1 VPDAISTGATVW
13 RAKKP
18 SASSSTNTTPAT
30 GAWYAAAMPAAMP
43 HTMIALRCSGAI
55 GTMRASHAEDHA
67 ASCTIGPSRPID
79 APVPIDSIAD
89 SERMR
94 LARSLRSTRP
104 CRAAS
109 M

>member
-1 VPDAISTGATVW
+1 MPDAISTGATVC

-43 HTMIALRCSGAI
+43 QTMIALRCSGAI
-55 GTMRASHAEDHA
+55 GTMRASQADAQA
-67 ASCTIGPSRPID
+67 ASCTIGPSRPIE
-79 APVPIDSIAD
+79 APVPIDSAAD
-89 SERMR
+89 TVRTTF
-94 LARSLRSTRP
+94 ARSFRSTLP

-109 M
+109 I